1 MVLTHYVVI
10 RRDLTFGEYSA
21 QLAHAGEAYALR
33 RDHEAE
39 LRSIANARLADPFGG
54 VAPYEVMGLNTT
66 VAVVK
71 GARTE
76 HRLVRL
82 EQALLAAKVPHVAI
96 RGEQG
101 ENGGRLAGQLTC
113 ISLMP
118 AERDQVEPFVREFH
132 TINGL
137 DGPDVVHVKTVDAAV
152 LKERGEPNTRVSLVV
167 DPSQDAA
174 VNRLISEQ
182 FIREHQRLAV
192 EFRLIPE

>member
-1 MVLTHYVVI
+1 MSLTHYVVI

-33 RDHEAE
+33 RDKERFARGAVASE
-39 LRSIANARLADPFGG
+39 QPGATLLRRF
-54 VAPYEVMGLNTT
+54 EFNTT

-71 GARTE
+71 GARNE
-76 HRLVRL
+76 GKLEKL

-96 RGEQG
+96 REEHGEG
-101 ENGGRLAGQLTC
+101 GGRLAGQLTC

-118 AERDQVEPFVREFH
+118 ADRAQVEPFVREFH
-132 TINGL
+132 TIEGL
-137 DGPDVVHVKTVDAAV
+137 EGPDVVRMKTVDAAV
-152 LKERGEPNTRVSLVV
+152 LKERGEPNHRVSLVV

-182 FIREHQRLAV
+182 FVRERQRLAV
-192 EFRLIPE
+192 EFRLIGE